1 MNIISLHNFVESD
14 VIIILVMQRPQ
25 IWECFRAKLNLGGMP
40 ESLKKWKSEN
50 CDRWCERVFCVD
62 FCTVFLGF

>member
-25 IWECFRAKLNLGGMP
+25 IWECFRAKLNLGVCRKA
-40 ESLKKWKSEN
+40 LEN
-50 CDRWCERVFCVD
+50 GKVRIVIGGVSVCSVWIFAQYS
-62 FCTVFLGF
+62 